1 MLDFICVTIPDSFH
15 CVFRIPDFKG
25 LNTCYFIEFMNTE
38 YLVAE
43 RVLTQAEVLNTEMLA
58 LAIAEY
64 SSRPR
69 IIYSG

>member
-1 MLDFICVTIPDSFH
+1 
-15 CVFRIPDFKG
+15 
-25 LNTCYFIEFMNTE
+25 MNTE